1 MVAVSELRSTSVE
14 TTRAVAAAVASL
26 ARPGDLI
33 LLAGDLG
40 AGKTTFVQ
48 GFARALGVVEAVTSP
63 TFTLVHSYAGSRL
76 TVHHADLYR
85 LERTSEVFDLALG
98 ELLDDHRSVMLVEWG
113 DVVAG
118 LFGHDHLLVR
128 IQHADGPEARRITWW
143 PSGRAWTA
151 RADALRAELA
161 RVSAGAE

>member
-1 MVAVSELRSTSVE
+1 MSEIRSASAD

-26 ARPGDLI
+26 ARAGDLI

-40 AGKTTFVQ
+40 AGKTTFAQ
-48 GFARALGVVEAVTSP
+48 GFATALGVTEAVTSS

-98 ELLDDHRSVMLVEWG
+98 ELLDDRRSVMLVEWG

-128 IQHADGPEARRITWW
+128 IQHADGPDARRITWSA
-143 PSGRAWTA
+143 SGRGWTA
-151 RADALRAELA
+151 RTEALRAELERA
-161 RVSAGAE
+161 SAGSD